1 LPPAL
6 RAGAGA
12 LKYYPEPK
20 TKPGKIP
27 FYRAEKGAYRAE
39 PADAEQRTEPP
50 EQGKPGACII
60 ARPDGKEKDF
70 FNMNRKQAAEE
81 AKSRPLEL
89 LPIFTDKAKAT
100 VNGRPTFI
108 CPLCR
113 NGSGSDGDGITI
125 NPKSKSRTGLKCFK
139 CGFSGS
145 IIDLVMQAGGYDYNM
160 AVEICADALHIP
172 LEDEKGPFEAG
183 TGTRDKKTDREE
195 KTPKRAEFSGHAGTT
210 AAPQGTAG
218 ALDEIQNPFT
228 LSDEEIEAEI
238 NADIALHNDLMN
250 SDPDYRRETEEAA
263 REFSAGNTA
272 AATEKAGEPAD
283 GGADPGQL
291 ADYTAF
297 YKECAA
303 HLDDAKEYLQ
313 GRGISKATAAAY
325 SIGFCREWIS
335 PTTEKRQKEKGSEW
349 RPEPSARVIVPVTKS
364 HYLAR
369 AIDDEHTPKQY
380 RKMNETGGGQVGI
393 FNLAALYSGAAVVFI
408 TEGAFSALSIIEAG
422 GAALALN
429 STSNADILL
438 QALKAKPTAATLA
451 ISTDNDESG
460 ERAKKAL
467 LDGLQALQIQAE
479 PANVAGTYNDP
490 NDALQAERQAF
501 IDRVKGKIAEI
512 EDKAAQRAG
521 LLTAGRARQILAE
534 ADDTFLTL
542 PRFPELAKTVK
553 IKRHDTIALAA
564 DTGAGKSSLALN
576 FLHEL
581 NDRHPVIYFNL
592 EMDESTIIQ
601 RLVAI
606 HTGIDL
612 DRIEGYKQDENTREK
627 VNAAIDEITGRQE
640 IRLLNDVYSL
650 EEIEKQI
657 KAATAGREDP
667 TIVFIDTGL
676 LVTTGT
682 KTGSRYERFTLIS
695 EEMRRI
701 SRLNN
706 IVLFVLLQMNRDGKA
721 DQKKPPT
728 NSSLKESGSWE
739 NDATK
744 ILFLWDNPETGKD
757 RKEIIITKNRSGKT
771 GTFTLNYSAHTQTYS
786 EPGGAFLPDDGQ
798 APFNQDADG
807 WTTYTGSGEPATPG
821 NSGRVRY

>member
-1 LPPAL
+1 
-6 RAGAGA
+6 
-12 LKYYPEPK
+12 
-20 TKPGKIP
+20 
-27 FYRAEKGAYRAE
+27 
-39 PADAEQRTEPP
+39 
-50 EQGKPGACII
+50 
-60 ARPDGKEKDF
+60 
-70 FNMNRKQAAEE
+70 MNRKQAAEE

-183 TGTRDKKTDREE
+183 TGARDKKTDQEE
-195 KTPKRAEFSGHAGTT
+195 NAQKRAEFSGYTGTT
-210 AAPQGTAG
+210 AAPQEPG
-218 ALDEIQNPFT
+218 ALDEIPNPFT
-228 LSDEEIEAEI
+228 LPAEP
-238 NADIALHNDLMN
+238 A
-250 SDPDYRRETEEAA
+250 E
-263 REFSAGNTA
+263 NTA
-272 AATEKAGEPAD
+272 AATEKAGEAAAA
-283 GGADPGQL
+283 GADPARL

-297 YKECAA
+297 YRECTA

-501 IDRVKGKIAEI
+501 IDRVKRKIAEI

-807 WTTYTGSGEPATPG
+807 WTTYTGSGDPATPG

>member
-1 LPPAL
+1 
-6 RAGAGA
+6 
-12 LKYYPEPK
+12 
-20 TKPGKIP
+20 
-27 FYRAEKGAYRAE
+27 
-39 PADAEQRTEPP
+39 
-50 EQGKPGACII
+50 
-60 ARPDGKEKDF
+60 
-70 FNMNRKQAAEE
+70 MNRKQAAEE

-89 LPIFTDKAKAT
+89 LTIFTDKAKAT

-172 LEDEKGPFEAG
+172 IEDEKGPFEAG
-183 TGTRDKKTDREE
+183 TGARDKKPDRKEE
-195 KTPKRAEFSGHAGTT
+195 TPKRAEFSGHAGTT

-228 LSDEEIEAEI
+228 LP
-238 NADIALHNDLMN
+238 ADLAD
-250 SDPDYRRETEEAA
+250 
-263 REFSAGNTA
+263 NTA

-283 GGADPGQL
+283 AGADPAQL
-291 ADYTAF
+291 ADYTA
-297 YKECAA
+297 YYRACRARLEDPADPA
-303 HLDDAKEYLQ
+303 GLLYLQ
-313 GRGISKATAAAY
+313 GRGISAETGRRFWAGYDNA
-325 SIGFCREWIS
+325 WIS
-335 PTTEKRQKEKGSEW
+335 PTAIKRLREKGNNWTPPAS
-349 RPEPSARVIVPVTKS
+349 RRLIIPISPT
-364 HYLAR
+364 HYIAR
-369 AIDDEHTPKQY
+369 AIDDDKIEKGY
-380 RKMNETGGGQVGI
+380 RKMNEIGGGQVDI
-393 FNLAALYSGAAVVFI
+393 FNRKALYSGAAAVFVF
-408 TEGAFSALSIIEAG
+408 EGAINALSAIEAG
-422 GAALALN
+422 AEAIALN

-438 QALKAKPTAATLA
+438 QELEKKPTTATL
-451 ISTDNDESG
+451 IICMDNDDGGEKTAPKLASG
-460 ERAKKAL
+460 
-467 LDGLQALQIQAE
+467 LDKLGLRHIS
-479 PANVAGTYNDP
+479 ANVAGEYNDA
-490 NDALQAERQAF
+490 NDALIADRQAF
-501 IDRVKGKIAEI
+501 TLRVKEAIAAAKE
-512 EDKAAQRAG
+512 EAAQRAG
-521 LLTAGRARQILAE
+521 LLTAGRARQILAD

-798 APFNQDADG
+798 APFNRDADG
-807 WTTYTGSGEPATPG
+807 WPTYTGSGEPATPG